1 VSTEA
6 LYQNDATLLS
16 AEATIQF
23 LLNKLSEVNT
33 PFSQTLKNAV
43 SVRISERRNSN
54 VCNLLRY
61 LHNKENLSDFTGVKV
76 SKTKLQNVAVRLGR
90 RLFPKE
96 TITQDENVND
106 GEDELPPE
114 DDLKSQLQRAISE
127 VKKEPDAADSKH
139 PDDFKLF
146 ESQKMRSKFLE
157 NIYQALLT
165 VKPTS
170 VESERAFS
178 TSGSFSTKIRSRM
191 SDDCL
196 SALVAL
202 KGRFRAGK

>member
-1 VSTEA
+1 M
-6 LYQNDATLLS
+6 
-16 AEATIQF
+16 
-23 LLNKLSEVNT
+23 
-33 PFSQTLKNAV
+33 
-43 SVRISERRNSN
+43 
-54 VCNLLRY
+54 
-61 LHNKENLSDFTGVKV
+61 
-76 SKTKLQNVAVRLGR
+76 SKTKLQKVAVRLGR

-157 NIYQALLT
+157 NIHQALLT

-202 KGRFRAGK
+202 KGRF